1 MRVIQQMPIFSKP
14 LFQIFSFWSLILLF
28 TISLQAQEEIDSL
41 AAYYRKLG
49 DHYKETNKSDSAL
62 YAYRLA
68 LTKLVGSDKNAKIE
82 RIKIFNQM
90 GIELYKLGDVE
101 AQVAYTDSA
110 LAVLAWEDIPTEIRL
125 SLLVNRTT
133 GLSRMDQP
141 EEQKKRYK
149 KLLAEFADSNF
160 HSLRAIAS
168 INLGKA
174 YANEYFIDSAN
185 MDTAEIY
192 FLDALKAAKED
203 GDAALQKQV
212 EIYLATLWTMHN
224 PAKHDAIGM
233 LERARNFYDSIE
245 DTYRAAFARV
255 QLGTAYYFLDRDEEA
270 LALID
275 ESMPFCLKHGY
286 REHYLSLVEIGR
298 RIHKRQGNFEEALVF
313 AENRMSMEDTL
324 HREKLEA
331 DLAQLEARYRLK
343 EKEQKLKLLEAEN
356 ALQRKSQW
364 LLLVLVLIFF
374 ILTVAAIW
382 IWRNQRKL
390 GLYREETLQME
401 LKTEQLQKSNLQMEL
416 DQKKRQLLTNTL
428 QLSERNEL
436 LEQLKED
443 LQELDTQ
450 KSTALSA
457 LQAKMSQMLE
467 TNLNADPLWAD
478 FKLKFEEIHPEF
490 FAQIKASYPD
500 LSEKDFRLLAFAR
513 LGLSIK
519 EVAALLHVEPA
530 SVKTARYR
538 LKKKLNLP
546 ADQDIE
552 SFSANL

>member
-1 MRVIQQMPIFSKP
+1 M
-14 LFQIFSFWSLILLF
+14 LLF
-28 TISLQAQEEIDSL
+28 TFSLQAQEEIDSL
-41 AAYYRKLG
+41 AAHYRKLG
-49 DHYKETNKSDSAL
+49 DHYKEVNKSDSAL

-68 LTKLVGSDKNAKIE
+68 IAKLKGTDRAAKIE

-90 GIELYKLGDVE
+90 GIELYKLGDRE

-110 LAVLAWEDIPTEIRL
+110 LAVLAWEEIPDEIRL

-141 EEQKKRYK
+141 EEEKKRYK

-160 HSLRAIAS
+160 HSLRAIAN
-168 INLGKA
+168 INLGKS
-174 YANEYFIDSAN
+174 YANAYFIDSAN

-192 FLDALKAAKED
+192 FLDALKAAKAD

-212 EIYLATLWTMHN
+212 EIYLATLWTKHN
-224 PAKHDAIGM
+224 PQEHDAVGM

-245 DTYRAAFARV
+245 DTYRGAFARV
-255 QLGTAYYFLDRDEEA
+255 QLATAYYFLDRDKEA
-270 LALID
+270 LSLID
-275 ESMPFCLKHGY
+275 SAMPFCLKHGY
-286 REHYLSLVEIGR
+286 RDHYLSLVEIGR
-298 RIHKRQGNFEEALVF
+298 RIHKRLGHFEEALVF

-324 HREKLEA
+324 HREKLKA

-356 ALQRKSQW
+356 ALQRKSQY

-374 ILTVAAIW
+374 ILMVAAIW

-390 GLYREETLQME
+390 ALYREEALQME
-401 LKTEQLQKSNLQMEL
+401 LQTEQLQRSNLQMQL
-416 DQKKRQLLTNTL
+416 DQKKRQLLSHAL

-450 KSTALSA
+450 KSPAHTA

-478 FKLKFEEIHPEF
+478 FKLKFEEVHPEF
-490 FAQIKASYPD
+490 FAQLKAGYPD

-546 ADQDIE
+546 AEQDIE
-552 SFSANL
+552 GFSSSL